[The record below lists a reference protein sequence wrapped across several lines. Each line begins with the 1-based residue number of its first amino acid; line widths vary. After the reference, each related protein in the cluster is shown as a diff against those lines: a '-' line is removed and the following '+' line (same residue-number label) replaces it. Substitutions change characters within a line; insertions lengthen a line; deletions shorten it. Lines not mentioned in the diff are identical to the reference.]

1 MADVPAALLGQAFIE
16 GFAGFV
22 AVSKDGEI
30 IGSNL
35 VEMRDEIAGIGPI
48 SVKTGGQNGGV
59 GRLLMKACMKA
70 AAEKGMKTVR
80 LHGIGSNTKSFSL
93 YLDLGFNPI
102 CTCGHYEGVCTAA
115 APTGFTCEPL
125 STKYVE
131 ACSKLH
137 FKVCGVHRRHDIA
150 AMIGSPFPNCVVLD
164 AAGRVVA
171 YSTGCFLSGHTVAE
185 SGDAFKRLVVF
196 QSTQIEAARGAGAPL
211 PPTTLFVP
219 HENSELMKW
228 LARNGF
234 RLMRQVVEMGYGP
247 YIKPTNGFYFPA
259 IQY

>member
-1 MADVPAALLGQAFIE
+1 MPAVLLGQAFTD
-16 GFAGFV
+16 GFVGFV
-22 AVSKDGEI
+22 AVNKNGDI
-30 IGSNL
+30 VGSNL

-48 SVKTGGQNGGV
+48 SVKIDGQNTGA

-80 LHGIGSNTKSFSL
+80 LHGIGNNNKSFSL
-93 YLDLGFNPI
+93 YLDLGFDPI

-115 APTGFTCEPL
+115 APAGFTCEPL
-125 STKYVE
+125 SAKYVE

-137 FKVCGVHRRHDIA
+137 FNVCGVHRRNDIS
-150 AMIGSPFPNCVVLD
+150 AMIGTPFPNCVVLD
-164 AAGRVVA
+164 AVGQVVA

-185 SGDAFKRLVVF
+185 SGDAFKQLVVF
-196 QSTQIEAARGAGAPL
+196 QSKQVEAARGAGAPL

-219 HENSELMKW
+219 HESFELMRW

-234 RLMRQVVEMGYGP
+234 RLKRHVVQMGYGP
-247 YIKPTNGFYFPA
+247 HVEPANGFYFPA